1 MSLLSTCWGFF
12 FFVLPNNCHC
22 HRSLISFF
30 SEYLCCHRC
39 WYWHQLEKLPSRSG
53 KSLEVW
59 GVQYLACNAIPLL
72 EECLF
77 MRTRKSCSCVTL
89 LLEHQVQLLIKRKMA
104 VSQPFHFY
112 GITRQIGIPNC
123 LLGLIKC
130 YLKFRINS

>member
-1 MSLLSTCWGFF
+1 MEASSKHFIGCLKWYQSQGCWAWWKLVSAFCPLVGDFF

-104 VSQPFHFY
+104 VS
-112 GITRQIGIPNC
+112 
-123 LLGLIKC
+123 
-130 YLKFRINS
+130 